1 MGLSLWRASCRRLFG
16 TCIKKTRDDPRKT
29 PTVAAP
35 PTPTRTDR
43 PCPALSARLIRLK
56 RQPSETTR
64 PSTACRC
71 DAKHPDTQGARYMP
85 PAGKTPRS
93 AAPVPEGT
101 LPRGCLK
108 RHRAQQVALCA
119 PDTPNNTYRLV
130 DREKIGFCLY
140 RVKVF
145 FLFEW
150 FFSLQEEFISPAPPI
165 LLKGTRPARPP
176 VPAGTR
182 CAGAP

>member
-1 MGLSLWRASCRRLFG
+1 
-16 TCIKKTRDDPRKT
+16 
-29 PTVAAP
+29 
-35 PTPTRTDR
+35 
-43 PCPALSARLIRLK
+43 
-56 RQPSETTR
+56 
-64 PSTACRC
+64 
-71 DAKHPDTQGARYMP
+71 MP

-150 FFSLQEEFISPAPPI
+150 FFSLQEEFIPPAPPI

-182 CAGAP
+182 CAGAPDRKSVV